1 MVLTQG
7 AKGNNYIIKAVF
19 GEGETRLHLEGMGFV
34 PGTKLTV
41 VSRMG
46 GNLIVNVKGSRVA
59 LDECL
64 AKCVMI

>member
-19 GEGETRLHLEGMGFV
+19 GEGETRLHLEDMGFV
-34 PGTKLTV
+34 PGTRLRV

-46 GNLIVNVKGSRVA
+46 RSLIVNVKGSSVA
-59 LDECL
+59 LDEGL